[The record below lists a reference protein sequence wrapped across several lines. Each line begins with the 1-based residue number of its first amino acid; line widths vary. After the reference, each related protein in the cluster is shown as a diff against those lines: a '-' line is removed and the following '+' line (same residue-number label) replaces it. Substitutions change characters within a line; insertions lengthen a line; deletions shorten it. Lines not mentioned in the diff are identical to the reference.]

1 MNCNTLGFTLLSY
14 LTYYLGIYCLHYSSV
29 TNTIVAIGQM
39 GNGDDLERAFAGA
52 TVHDCFNFLSVL
64 ILFPLECATH
74 MLAKLTGFMVRNFET
89 KENAGT
95 GNGGIKVII
104 EPILSKI
111 IISNSNV
118 MKETAVNSQ
127 TCAELG
133 YYPTRCDPAGEHTYQ
148 ACAKDGSVGLIT
160 CNKVH
165 GECPL
170 FFMEGA
176 TQENDVT

>member
-1 MNCNTLGFTLLSY
+1 
-14 LTYYLGIYCLHYSSV
+14 
-29 TNTIVAIGQM
+29 M

-74 MLAKLTGFMVRNFET
+74 MLAKLTQFMTRNFAI
-89 KENAGT
+89 KEDAGG

-104 EPILSKI
+104 EPILSRI

-118 MKETAVNSQ
+118 MKDTATGGK

-133 YYPTRCDPAGEHTYQ
+133 YYPTVCDPAGEHTYA
-148 ACAKDGSVGLIT
+148 ACKENGSVGLIT
-160 CNKVH
+160 CNKH
-165 GECPL
+165 TGGCPL
-170 FFMEGA
+170 FFMEVA
-176 TQENDVT
+176 TQQNDVT

>member
-1 MNCNTLGFTLLSY
+1 
-14 LTYYLGIYCLHYSSV
+14 
-29 TNTIVAIGQM
+29 M

-74 MLAKLTGFMVRNFET
+74 MLAKLTYAIT
-89 KENAGT
+89 KDFAQREDAG
-95 GNGGIKVII
+95 GGGGGIKVII
-104 EPILSKI
+104 EPVLSKLV
-111 IISNSNV
+111 ISNSNV
-118 MKETAVNSQ
+118 MKETASGKS
-127 TCAELG
+127 CSE
-133 YYPTRCDPAGEHTYQ
+133 YYPVRCDPEGEHTYQ

-160 CNKVH
+160 CDKVH

-176 TQENDVT
+176 TQSNDVT